1 MFLFILFGWLS
12 FLLWLV
18 FKFGWLS
25 LRATYTV
32 LSIAQ
37 PSLFWRNFCGS
48 FLRKPPICFSYL
60 GGLLEILPQNFA
72 SHYRGHSPT
81 ASPAQEFVK
90 IASQS

>member
-1 MFLFILFGWLS
+1 MLG
-12 FLLWLV
+12 
-18 FKFGWLS
+18 
-25 LRATYTV
+25 
-32 LSIAQ
+32 Q
-37 PSLFWRNFCGS
+37 PSLFWRNFYGS
-48 FLRKPPICFSYL
+48 FLRKPPIWFSDL